1 MSKETFDE
9 IIQKKDKKEKLKLLG
24 YQNTSLNKN
33 K

>member
-24 YQNTSLNKN
+24 YQSTSLNKN